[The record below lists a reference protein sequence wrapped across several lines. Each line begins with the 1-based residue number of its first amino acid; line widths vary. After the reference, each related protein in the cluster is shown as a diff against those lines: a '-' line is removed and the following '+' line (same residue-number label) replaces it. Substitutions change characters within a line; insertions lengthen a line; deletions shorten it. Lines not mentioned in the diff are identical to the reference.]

1 MKLLAIIFKKELKD
15 MLRDRRTLFFM
26 VVMPFL
32 VIFLIFN
39 LSMRLGRDMEKRAQE
54 KELRV
59 AVFSAQP
66 LPAFLSLLQTGDKV
80 KIETRVTRAEIERA
94 VNGDRI
100 DFAISFPD
108 DFSEALDRE
117 ASSEV
122 GIYYKASTS
131 ENERALGRV
140 HKVVE
145 AYGKQLLNARLQK
158 KNLDAAFVEPLRI
171 DDRDVSS
178 VREKIGQRLGG
189 MFPYFFVIFC
199 FLGAMV
205 PAIDLAAGEKERG
218 TMETLLV
225 SPATRLQIVLG
236 KFLVVTASGIFTA
249 LSSVLWLYLIFRQSK
264 AIPPEVLSGILKMIE
279 WKSLLLLFS
288 MVIPLCAFF
297 AAILLSVSVF
307 AKSYKEAQSIITPLE
322 LHGLIPVLIGI
333 FPGIKLNA
341 ATALIPILNISLATK
356 EIIAGTIAPLLMAE
370 VCPGPLRPGGA
381 GIAFLH
387 PLVQS
392 RIGHLPRRLTFRSPF
407 LFCLNVL

>member
-1 MKLLAIIFKKELKD
+1 MKLLAIIFGKELKD

-26 VVMPFL
+26 IVMPFL

-59 AVFSAQP
+59 AVFSARP
-66 LPAFLSLLQTGDKV
+66 LPRFLELLQTRERV
-80 KIETRVTRAEIERA
+80 KIDTRVARAEMAKA
-94 VNGDRI
+94 VNDGRL
-100 DFAISFPD
+100 DFAIAFPD
-108 DFSEALDRE
+108 DFAEGVDRE
-117 ASSEV
+117 GTSQV
-122 GIYYKASTS
+122 PVLYKASTS
-131 ENERALGRV
+131 ENEQALGRI
-140 HKVVE
+140 HKVLE
-145 AYGKQLLNARLQK
+145 EYGKQLLNLRLEK
-158 KNLDAAFVEPLRI
+158 KKLAAAFVEPLRI
-171 DDRDVSS
+171 DDQDVSS

-199 FLGAMV
+199 FLGAMY

-225 SPATRLQIVLG
+225 SPASRLQIVLG

-249 LSSVLWLYLIFRQSK
+249 LTSVLWLYLVFRQSNLV
-264 AIPPEVLSGILKMIE
+264 PPEVLGGILKLIE

-297 AAILLSVSVF
+297 AAILLSASVF
-307 AKSYKEAQSIITPLE
+307 SKSYKEAQSIIAPLNFIV
-322 LHGLIPVLIGI
+322 LVPVLIGI

-356 EIIAGTIAPLLMAE
+356 EIMAGTIAPLLMAE
-370 VCPGPLRPGGA
+370 VC
-381 GIAFLH
+381 
-387 PLVQS
+387 LVLFALAALGLVFCTS
-392 RIGHLPRRLTFRSPF
+392 WFNRETVIFRG
-407 LFCLNVL
+407 V

>member
-1 MKLLAIIFKKELKD
+1 MKLLAIIFRKELKD

-26 VVMPFL
+26 IVMPFL

-59 AVFSAQP
+59 AVFSARP
-66 LPAFLSLLQTGDKV
+66 LPNFLALLQAREKV
-80 KIETRVTRAEIERA
+80 KIITGFSRAEMAKA
-94 VNGDRI
+94 VNDGRL

-108 DFSEALDRE
+108 DFAEGVDRE
-117 ASSEV
+117 GTSQV
-122 GIYYKASTS
+122 PVYYKASTS
-131 ENERALGRV
+131 ENEQALGRI
-140 HKVVE
+140 HKVLE
-145 AYGKQLLNARLQK
+145 EYGKQLLNLRLEK
-158 KNLDAAFVEPLRI
+158 KKLAAAFVEPLRI

-199 FLGAMV
+199 FLGAMY

-225 SPATRLQIVLG
+225 SPASRLQIVLG

-249 LSSVLWLYLIFRQSK
+249 LTSVLWLYLVFRQSNLV
-264 AIPPEVLSGILKMIE
+264 PPEVLGGILKLIE

-297 AAILLSVSVF
+297 AAILLSASVF
-307 AKSYKEAQSIITPLE
+307 SKSYKEAQSIIAPLNFIV
-322 LHGLIPVLIGI
+322 LVPVLIGI

-356 EIIAGTIAPLLMAE
+356 EIMAGTIAPLLMAE
-370 VCPGPLRPGGA
+370 VCLVLFALAALGL
-381 GIAFLH
+381 AFCTSWFNRET
-387 PLVQS
+387 V
-392 RIGHLPRRLTFRSPF
+392 IFRG
-407 LFCLNVL
+407 V

>member
-1 MKLLAIIFKKELKD
+1 MKLVTIIFKKELKD

-39 LSMRLGRDMEKRAQE
+39 LSMRLGMDMEKRAQE

-59 AVFSAQP
+59 AVFSSAP
-66 LPAFLSLLQTGDKV
+66 LPNLLRILQSGGKV
-80 KIETRVTRAEIERA
+80 KIVSGVTRTEIDPA
-94 VNGDRI
+94 VNGGRI

-108 DFSEALDRE
+108 DFSEAIDGE
-117 ASSEV
+117 GSSEV
-122 GIYYKASTS
+122 GVYYKASTS
-131 ENERALGRV
+131 ENEQALSRI
-140 HKVVE
+140 HKVLE
-145 AYGKQLLNARLQK
+145 EYGKKLLGLRLEK
-158 KNLDAAFVEPLRI
+158 KGLSVAFVEPLRI

-199 FLGAMV
+199 FLGAMA

-249 LSSVLWLYLIFRQSK
+249 ASSVLWLYLIFRQSR
-264 AIPPEVLSGILKMIE
+264 AIPPEILNGILKVIE

-288 MVIPLCAFF
+288 MIIPLCAFF

-307 AKSYKEAQSIITPLE
+307 AKSYKEAQSIIAPLNIMII
-322 LHGLIPVLIGI
+322 IPVLIGI

-341 ATALIPILNISLATK
+341 LTAMIPILNISLATK
-356 EIIAGTIAPLLMAE
+356 EIIAGTIPPLLMAE
-370 VCPGPLRPGGA
+370 VFLVLFALAALGLIFCARWFNREEVIFRGA
-381 GIAFLH
+381 
-387 PLVQS
+387 
-392 RIGHLPRRLTFRSPF
+392 
-407 LFCLNVL
+407 